1 MSRIPTYLPRGG
13 FPETGGFCGLSCLV
27 FETACSLN
35 DRFVF
40 DPFLPFEKLS
50 DCDWL
55 GRLVNMVFRIGRAD
69 F

>member
-1 MSRIPTYLPRGG
+1 MRVIMD
-13 FPETGGFCGLSCLV
+13 EV
-27 FETACSLN
+27 ETACSLN

-55 GRLVNMVFRIGRAD
+55 GRLVNMVRAD